1 MSTPHVVDDELVEAL
16 AEEFCKAHEDGD
28 GRPRQY
34 TGPCDHH
41 KRAARDFIAQH
52 RLVRLPEEADGWQS
66 EIRHEVHGV
75 GWLHEPDEECA
86 RRTATDISG
95 STGRI
100 RPVYRIPGQPIEVTK
115 EGGEG

>member
-16 AEEFCKAHEDGD
+16 YRAVRKWDDLGPADPESLRPVLARVIAH
-28 GRPRQY
+28 
-34 TGPCDHH
+34 
-41 KRAARDFIAQH
+41 H

>member
-16 AEEFCKAHEDGD
+16 VRFTYGYDPQDPDDARELE
-28 GRPRQY
+28 RQRRE
-34 TGPCDHH
+34 CSE
-41 KRAARDFIAQH
+41 FIALH

-100 RPVYRIPGQPIEVTK
+100 RPVYRIPGQPIEVSK

>member
-1 MSTPHVVDDELVEAL
+1 MSTPHVVDDEIVEAL
-16 AEEFCKAHEDGD
+16 AKMFCARRSVQHLHG
-28 GRPRQY
+28 
-34 TGPCDHH
+34 GPYPCEACEI
-41 KRAARDFIAQH
+41 AARDFIAQH

-86 RRTATDISG
+86 RRTATDIGG

-100 RPVYRIPGQPIEVTK
+100 RPVYRIPGQPIEVSK